1 MSAPKLLLTL
11 SVLSALALA
20 CGSSDEPASDGGG
33 TTTTT
38 TPAATSLPGAGTQ
51 ADPYQATCNHNGKE
65 LVGDVGAS
73 FFVKCPADCTT
84 GSVWGTGPY
93 TRDSRLCTAAIHGGA
108 IPVGGGVFKAS
119 IAAGQSAYEGSE
131 ANGVKSSSWGS
142 YDTSLA
148 VAAAGG
154 GAKPKPKAEE
164 PAERP
169 EPKPGAGEARPGG
182 PRKLNRPQ

>member
-1 MSAPKLLLTL
+1 MSSPKLVLTL
-11 SVLSALALA
+11 SFLSALALA
-20 CGSSDEPASDGGG
+20 CGSSDEPATDGGG
-33 TTTTT
+33 GSTTTTT
-38 TPAATSLPGAGTQ
+38 TTAPTSLPGAGTQ
-51 ADPYQATCNHNGKE
+51 ADPYQATCSNNGKE
-65 LVGDVGAS
+65 LSGDVGAS
-73 FFVKCPADCTT
+73 FYVTCPADCTT

-108 IPVGGGVFKAS
+108 IPVGGGVFKAT

-148 VAAAGG
+148 VSAAGG
-154 GAKPKPKAEE
+154 AAKPKPKAEE

-169 EPKPGAGEARPGG
+169 EPKPGEGRPGG